1 MRFVA
6 ITMWITPKQLS
17 YYSYLLIWFSVSYI
31 RFLFQR
37 SRTWFFH
44 VFRID
49 LSQKLSRDNFSFLI
63 IAISSNSSILLFYNI
78 FPVDILYTSMSY
90 NIHFK
95 TFPSVAVGILLTCI
109 FMSASPVWFPH
120 ERHDVE
126 SDQPAFLEPADTAAI
141 DRGLFLCSVTKGP
154 KCGHSLFLFFLSL
167 PNPPLFSSSRS
178 LSLFLCLCP
187 SLSRARR

>member
-6 ITMWITPKQLS
+6 TMMRMTPKQLS

-31 RFLFQR
+31 WFLFQR
-37 SRTWFFH
+37 SRTILRRFSNRFITESITRQFFLSNNSNILKFFH
-44 VFRID
+44 FAI
-49 LSQKLSRDNFSFLI
+49 FI
-63 IAISSNSSILLFYNI
+63 IF
-78 FPVDILYTSMSY
+78 FPVDILCTSMFY
-90 NIHFK
+90 DIHFK

-109 FMSASPVWFPH
+109 FMSASPVRFPH